1 MNQVVDVNT
10 DGRPR
15 RYSKHSDLMTL
26 GVDSQTA
33 GLGPTPLGDLAGKSL
48 IVADYHTGG

>member
-26 GVDSQTA
+26 GMGLPECWCDSPEPWK
-33 GLGPTPLGDLAGKSL
+33 LNGKW
-48 IVADYHTGG
+48 